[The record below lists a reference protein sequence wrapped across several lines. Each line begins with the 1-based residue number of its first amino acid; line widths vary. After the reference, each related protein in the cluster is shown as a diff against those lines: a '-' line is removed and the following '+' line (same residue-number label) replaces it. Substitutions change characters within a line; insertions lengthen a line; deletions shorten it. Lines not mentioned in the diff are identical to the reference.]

1 MDKHLPV
8 AENSFRMIHQSIKD
22 TYAVSNNASIFS
34 GACFQVLVGS
44 VHIICTHHSS
54 MTFSRSALVIP
65 RAVSVDAKASGP
77 GAIRDQHSS
86 PSKILV
92 LEGELL
98 CPTSYKLEDGERR

>member
-44 VHIICTHHSS
+44 VHIIST
-54 MTFSRSALVIP
+54 
-65 RAVSVDAKASGP
+65 AV
-77 GAIRDQHSS
+77 
-86 PSKILV
+86 
-92 LEGELL
+92 
-98 CPTSYKLEDGERR
+98 

>member
-1 MDKHLPV
+1 
-8 AENSFRMIHQSIKD
+8 
-22 TYAVSNNASIFS
+22 
-34 GACFQVLVGS
+34 
-44 VHIICTHHSS
+44 